1 MVARGGGEPY
11 ITLENR
17 VDFEKFPENFSYT
30 CRNIPGPGV
39 LIWPDPAYIVAC
51 DCKDRCNEKCSCPLH
66 SGSEFAYDFS
76 GRVTLARRRPIYECN
91 MKCPCR
97 SNCGNRVVQRG
108 RQVRVCIFRTKRKG
122 WGLKTLDYIHAN
134 QFVTEYVG
142 EILTSE
148 DAEERG
154 QTYDQMGQTYL
165 FDLDYNDGDCVYTID
180 AFRFG
185 NVAHFI
191 NHSCDPNLIVYGV
204 WIDNVDPQLPHIALF
219 ATRDIQQGEELTFD
233 YLMTAT
239 NQSPTKSKKHTR
251 CHCKSANCRK
261 WLF

>member
-1 MVARGGGEPY
+1 MAVKNSREIKNVSPVLHIKLSPIEEINELYPNINSIKNRPIYKKSRQEYNERLQEVERQINMVARGGGEPY

-108 RQVRVCIFRTKRKG
+108 RQVRVSTVLYKSFFGLEVQLNLDVSKYKQIGKLELGNFDKTRLL
-122 WGLKTLDYIHAN
+122 WGKI
-134 QFVTEYVG
+134 
-142 EILTSE
+142 
-148 DAEERG
+148 
-154 QTYDQMGQTYL
+154 
-165 FDLDYNDGDCVYTID
+165 
-180 AFRFG
+180 
-185 NVAHFI
+185 
-191 NHSCDPNLIVYGV
+191 
-204 WIDNVDPQLPHIALF
+204 
-219 ATRDIQQGEELTFD
+219 
-233 YLMTAT
+233 
-239 NQSPTKSKKHTR
+239 
-251 CHCKSANCRK
+251 
-261 WLF
+261 